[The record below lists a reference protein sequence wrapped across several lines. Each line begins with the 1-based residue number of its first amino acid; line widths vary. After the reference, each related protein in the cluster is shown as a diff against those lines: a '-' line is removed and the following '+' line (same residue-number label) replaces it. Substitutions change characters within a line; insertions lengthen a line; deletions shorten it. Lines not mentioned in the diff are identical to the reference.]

1 VWYAL
6 GAPKGTP
13 PAVVER
19 LNGEVNSALADPA
32 FAEQLA
38 ELGGIPMGGSP
49 ADLGRLFV
57 SDTDKIAKVIKAA
70 NITIE

>member
-1 VWYAL
+1 VPF
-6 GAPKGTP
+6 GAP
-13 PAVVER
+13 PAVVSR
-19 LNGEVNSALADPA
+19 LNEEVNAALADPQ
-32 FAEQLA
+32 FAAQLA

-49 ADLGRLFV
+49 ADLGRLFA